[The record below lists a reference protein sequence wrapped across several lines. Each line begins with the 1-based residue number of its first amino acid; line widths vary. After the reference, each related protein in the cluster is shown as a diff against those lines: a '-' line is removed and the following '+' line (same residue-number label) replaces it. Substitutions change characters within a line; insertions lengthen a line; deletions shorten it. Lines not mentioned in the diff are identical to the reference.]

1 MILMSE
7 YVGEEVCA
15 ERHKV
20 VDERFSRDKQD
31 IEEIKKGLEDK
42 DERLRRIETLT
53 VEMGEMLKN
62 HDRILADHDK
72 RLETLESKP
81 GKLWDTLVTEIIK
94 LLASGAVGALLA
106 YLTIKP

>member
-1 MILMSE
+1 MSE
-7 YVGEEVCA
+7 YVGEEVCT

-20 VDERFSRDKQD
+20 VDERFARDKQD

-42 DERLRRIETLT
+42 DERLRQIETLT
-53 VEMGEMLKN
+53 VEMGQMLKN
-62 HDRILADHDK
+62 HDRLLENHDK

-94 LLASGAVGALLA
+94 LLTSGAIGALLT
-106 YLTIKP
+106 YLAIKP